1 MAKPDLLLIGQW
13 YEWDLEP
20 LNAEFN
26 VTAISADTDPAS
38 LDADFRAGVRFATLK
53 GHAGLDGAFMD
64 HFPKLELIA
73 NYGVGYDA
81 IDVVAAASRG
91 IAVTNTPDVLSADV
105 ADLAV
110 LMLLSYLRQSVGA
123 EAWLR
128 SGQWGR
134 DGDYPLQRKMSGGRA
149 GIVGLGRIGRA
160 IADRMAA
167 FEMPISYYSR
177 APKPDV
183 PETWSYYGSPQE
195 LAANVDFLVVALSGG
210 PDTAGLVDAA
220 TLKALG
226 PNGVLVNISRG
237 STIDEPALLDALENR
252 QIGGAALDVFMN
264 EPNPDPRFIALD
276 NVLLLPHVAS
286 ATEETRRAMGQLAI
300 ANLLAGRDGKE
311 LLTRVN

>member
-1 MAKPDLLLIGQW
+1 MAKPDLLLIGPW
-13 YEWDLEP
+13 YDWDLEP

-26 VTAISADTDPAS
+26 VTPISSDTDLTT
-38 LDADFRAGVRFATLK
+38 LDADFRARVRFATLK
-53 GHAGLDGAFMD
+53 GHANVGGDFMD

-110 LMLLSYLRQSVGA
+110 MMLLSFLRQSVGA

-128 SGQWGR
+128 SGKWGT

-177 APKPDV
+177 APKSDV
-183 PETWSYYGSPQE
+183 PGDWIYYGSPQE

-220 TLKALG
+220 TIKALE

-237 STIDEPALLDALENR
+237 STIDEAALLDALESR
-252 QIGGAALDVFMN
+252 RIGGAALDVFLN
-264 EPNPDPRFIALD
+264 EPHPDPRFIPLD

-300 ANLLAGRDGKE
+300 ANLLAARDGKA

>member
-81 IDVVAAASRG
+81 IDVVAAAGRG

-134 DGDYPLQRKMSGGRA
+134 DGDYPLQRKMSGGQGATFTSNLTDGIWTVEMTRKLVSDKA
-149 GIVGLGRIGRA
+149 GDVSFDTEGVYNFGFAIHDDFSDSRFHHVSLGYRLGFDKDEEGIE
-160 IADRMAA
+160 I
-167 FEMPISYYSR
+167 
-177 APKPDV
+177 
-183 PETWSYYGSPQE
+183 
-195 LAANVDFLVVALSGG
+195 N
-210 PDTAGLVDAA
+210 A
-220 TLKALG
+220 TK
-226 PNGVLVNISRG
+226 
-237 STIDEPALLDALENR
+237 
-252 QIGGAALDVFMN
+252 Q
-264 EPNPDPRFIALD
+264 
-276 NVLLLPHVAS
+276 
-286 ATEETRRAMGQLAI
+286 
-300 ANLLAGRDGKE
+300 
-311 LLTRVN
+311 